1 MSLTTYLM
9 FRRRQPL
16 RHDILRV
23 RFLPSI
29 FLSSANTQFTHLTSC
44 YDKCKPE
51 TRPQPPA
58 CPAPALPAPPK
69 PPISISYS
77 TSIKTIT
84 KTNIATITYTG
95 TVAPTVIPVPLP
107 TSVSIITEIITIT
120 TDFGTKTKTSTKDN
134 CSTRT
139 VCIDYIDKCGQT
151 YGGCVPDC
159 LPWPTFSAPPCPRPT
174 TATATATATG
184 VIGG

>member
-1 MSLTTYLM
+1 ML
-9 FRRRQPL
+9 
-16 RHDILRV
+16 
-23 RFLPSI
+23 
-29 FLSSANTQFTHLTSC
+29 THLTSC

-58 CPAPALPAPPK
+58 CPALPAPPK

-77 TSIKTIT
+77 YLTSIKTIT

-95 TVAPTVIPVPLP
+95 TVPPPTTTVPPLP
-107 TSVSIITEIITIT
+107 TSVSLITEIITIT
-120 TDFGTKTKTSTKDN
+120 TDFGTKTSKDN

-174 TATATATATG
+174 TTTKVNEVQTVEEVEAVVTG
-184 VIGG
+184 F